1 MGHGASMKETTLH
14 YYRDPVAEM
23 LSADPE
29 VNFRGVVIV
38 STSDSFEEKM
48 RSAERVAKTLEA
60 LRADGAVFCC
70 NAIGNNHVDFARAI
84 ERTEECGIATAALA
98 LCPGSDFVV
107 QNKYLSSSVIC
118 CYKTEDAAEVGDET
132 NVLAENTITALDG
145 RKGIALL
152 KLKLRARR
160 RGQ

>member
-23 LSADPE
+23 LSADEE
-29 VNFRGVVIV
+29 VNFRGAVIV
-38 STSDSFEEKM
+38 STSDSFEQKM
-48 RSAERVAKTLEA
+48 RSAERVAKTLEG
-60 LRADGAVFCC
+60 LRADGAIFCC

-98 LCPGSDFVV
+98 LCPWSDFVV
-107 QNKYLSSSVIC
+107 QNKYLSGSVLC
-118 CYKTEDAAEVGDET
+118 CYKTQNAAEVGDET
-132 NVLAENTITALDG
+132 NVLAENTITTLDA

-152 KLKLRARR
+152 KLKLRSRKR
-160 RGQ
+160 KQ